1 MYIMVKRHHKGSDGK
16 YHIKGKKYDQ
26 LIGSRAQVMHGTAY
40 KTKGDLTKDKLKY
53 NKHGKIVSKKKS
65 GSNPI
70 KRLHDAGYFTR
81 KGKLGS
87 FKKGSKT
94 KKARKSRRKTAKKGK
109 RCRHKTGKLKG
120 RYKKC

>member
-1 MYIMVKRHHKGSDGK
+1 MQTS
-16 YHIKGKKYDQ
+16 
-26 LIGSRAQVMHGTAY
+26 Y

-70 KRLHDAGYFTR
+70 KRLHDAGYFTH
-81 KGKLGS
+81 KGKFGS

-94 KKARKSRRKTAKKGK
+94 RKARKSAEDCQKRQALPSQDWKT
-109 RCRHKTGKLKG
+109 
-120 RYKKC
+120 